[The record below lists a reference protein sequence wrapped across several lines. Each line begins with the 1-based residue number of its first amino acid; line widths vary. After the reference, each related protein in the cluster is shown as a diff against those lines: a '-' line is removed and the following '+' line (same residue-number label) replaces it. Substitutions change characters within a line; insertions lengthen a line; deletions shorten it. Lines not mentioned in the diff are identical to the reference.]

1 MIVPRPSGAGGGD
14 KSGWNPVW
22 DCSNAAALSAHDF
35 KVTNTATLNGID
47 ATLYAP
53 TKCSQM
59 ELDGSTGLL
68 IACDSSEFG
77 FLYDQT
83 SYWTGA
89 MLYASIADMVPGW
102 DGTQAFAF
110 QCLWTSLS
118 GRSAYYDGSGIMLC
132 EKPTPDAANQLW
144 QGKNG
149 RTGSDAAQI
158 SKGGTPSFLSAS
170 TPLFWELIYPIG
182 GRAPY
187 CRAGNFPGTWED
199 PGTWTAAVEGTFTPG
214 NYQTPQAGAAL
225 LSGSSD
231 NLVGI
236 NVNQQLTSG
245 GPVSAVVAGWR
256 VLVP

>member
-77 FLYDQT
+77 FLYDDGA
-83 SYWTGA
+83 YWTGA

-102 DGTQAFAF
+102 DGTQAFAVQTRF
-110 QCLWTSLS
+110 ASLS
-118 GRSAYYDGSGIMLC
+118 GQTNTYDGAGIMIC
-132 EKPTPDAANQLW
+132 EKPTPDADLQIFQA
-144 QGKNG
+144 KNG
-149 RTGSDAAQI
+149 WSGSNQVQL
-158 SKGGTPSFLSAS
+158 SKGGNPSSLGSA
-170 TPLFWELIYPIG
+170 TKLFMEIVYPIG
-182 GRAPY
+182 GRAPFA
-187 CRAGNFPGTWED
+187 RFGDWPGSWQD
-199 PGTWTAAVEGTFTPG
+199 PGTWAADYVGGWTPG
-214 NYQTPQAGAAL
+214 NYQTPQVGAQV
-225 LSGSSD
+225 LSGAVT

-236 NVNQQLTSG
+236 NVNQQTTG
-245 GPVSAVVAGWR
+245 RNVSAVVAGWR